1 MNKLVGLLGVG
12 PVVGGLRGYQPGS
25 VPGRSMPGNWSLG
38 GGGDWGTLQPP
49 CWPEAWWSDWR
60 SASVLWSANC
70 QRVNIKS
77 ARLAGQM

>member
-38 GGGDWGTLQPP
+38 GGGLGD
-49 CWPEAWWSDWR
+49 AA
-60 SASVLWSANC
+60 ASL
-70 QRVNIKS
+70 
-77 ARLAGQM
+77 LA